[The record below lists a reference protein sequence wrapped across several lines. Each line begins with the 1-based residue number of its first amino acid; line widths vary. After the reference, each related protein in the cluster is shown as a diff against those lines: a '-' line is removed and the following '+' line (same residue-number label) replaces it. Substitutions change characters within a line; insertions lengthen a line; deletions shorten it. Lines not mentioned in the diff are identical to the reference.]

1 MTSAT
6 LLDDRR
12 DAVRAIKS
20 LAKKYQAEVGSQ
32 CLPALMNVIRTDKND
47 SEIIGYAV
55 DALWSVCEVDA
66 AKQKVSTEL
75 GARFSEELLT
85 DPNNLPIILELLEE
99 FDFNVRRPT
108 ACLLTTLLRNKPAEV
123 QEAILVSPGA
133 ISHIMD
139 LLVDS
144 REVIRNDA
152 LLLLLHLTRSNR
164 QIQKIVAFENALDRL
179 LVIIRDEGFSDG
191 GIIVEDCL
199 VILENLLLGNNSN
212 QSFFREASLLN
223 LLVPWFDFRQVQVG
237 SSWSTQKI
245 KNVYHMLKL
254 VRILVSPSNP
264 QQSTAAC
271 QKVSLGPLLELKCL
285 KLL

>member
-20 LAKKYQAEVGSQ
+20 LAKKYRAEVGSQ
-32 CLPALMNVIRTDKND
+32 CLPVLVNVIRTDQND

-55 DALWSVCEVDA
+55 DALWSVCEVEA
-66 AKQKVSTEL
+66 SKNEVSTEM
-75 GARFSEELLT
+75 GARFSEEFLQ
-85 DPNNLPIILELLEE
+85 DPNNLTVILGLLEE
-99 FDFNVRRPT
+99 FDFSVRRPT

-123 QEAILVSPGA
+123 QEAILVCPGA
-133 ISHIMD
+133 ISHVMD
-139 LLVDS
+139 LLADS

-164 QIQKIVAFENALDRL
+164 QIQKIVAFENAFDRL
-179 LVIIRDEGFSDG
+179 LAIIQDEGFSDG

-199 VILENLLLGNNSN
+199 VILENLLQGNNSN

-223 LLVPWFDFRQVQVG
+223 MLVPWLDFKQVPAG
-237 SSWSTQKI
+237 SAWSAQKVN
-245 KNVYHMLKL
+245 NVFHMLRL

-271 QKVSLGPLLELKCL
+271 QKVC
-285 KLL
+285 